1 MRRQPTSPAP
11 ERTEKRMTLSTDD
24 RLAIHELISLHG
36 HLADDG
42 GADRLDQLLT
52 DDARYDVED
61 FGLGV
66 VVGLAALRELWTA
79 APGDQP
85 LGHHVTNVVV
95 TEIHGEVRVRSK
107 GLSVMPTGAAGTV
120 VYDDVVV
127 NTDAG
132 WRICS

>member
-1 MRRQPTSPAP
+1 
-11 ERTEKRMTLSTDD
+11 MTLSTDD

-42 GADRLDQLLT
+42 GADEIDLLLT

-66 VVGLAALRELWTA
+66 VVGLPALRELWAA

-85 LGHHVTNVVV
+85 LGHHVTNVIV
-95 TEIHGEVRVRSK
+95 TERDGAVRVRSK
-107 GLSVMPTGAAGTV
+107 GLSVMPSGAAGTV
-120 VYDDVVV
+120 VYDDIVVKT
-127 NTDAG
+127 TDG
-132 WRICS
+132 WRISSRKVIARPSRATS

>member
-1 MRRQPTSPAP
+1 
-11 ERTEKRMTLSTDD
+11 MTLSTDD

-42 GADRLDQLLT
+42 GADEIDLLLT

-66 VVGLAALRELWTA
+66 VVGLPALRELWAA

-85 LGHHVTNVVV
+85 LGHHVTNVVI
-95 TEIHGEVRVRSK
+95 TENDGEVRVRSK
-107 GLSVMPTGAAGTV
+107 GLSVMANGAAGTV
-120 VYDDVVV
+120 VYDDAVVK
-127 NTDAG
+127 TADG
-132 WRICS
+132 WRISSRKVVARRSRPAS